1 MEEKR
6 RIVIV
11 LPTQMRSVTWTKAKV
26 RKSKVACVTICSTGK
41 KGKG

>member
-1 MEEKR
+1 MEERR

-11 LPTQMRSVTWTKAKV
+11 LPTQMGSVTRAKAKV
-26 RKSKVACVTICSTGK
+26 RKSKVARITKGSTGK